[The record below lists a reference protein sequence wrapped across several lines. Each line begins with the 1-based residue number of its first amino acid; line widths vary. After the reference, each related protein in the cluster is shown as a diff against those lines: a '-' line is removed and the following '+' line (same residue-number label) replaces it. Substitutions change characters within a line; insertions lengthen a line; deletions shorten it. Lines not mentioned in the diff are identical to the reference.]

1 MLTLT
6 MIVASALIGA
16 VTLLFVA
23 LSALSLMERA
33 P

>member
-1 MLTLT
+1 MLPLMTIAAIT
-6 MIVASALIGA
+6 LIGV
-16 VTLLFVA
+16 VTMLFVA